1 VIAQILPLADF
12 TAPKIEYGELS
23 PLLVVFGAACVGVLV
38 EAFLPRSLRHLVQL
52 AITVMSIVVSGVVAA
67 LL

>member
-38 EAFLPRSLRHLVQL
+38 EAFLPRPCGTWSNWRSPSCPSWCP
-52 AITVMSIVVSGVVAA
+52 AWWPRSC
-67 LL
+67 